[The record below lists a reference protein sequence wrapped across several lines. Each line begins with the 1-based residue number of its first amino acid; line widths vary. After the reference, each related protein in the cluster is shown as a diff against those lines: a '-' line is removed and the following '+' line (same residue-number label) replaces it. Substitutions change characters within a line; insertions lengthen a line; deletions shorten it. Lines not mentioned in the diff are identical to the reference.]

1 MSSSSPPDDPAA
13 LLEAARVGDRRAL
26 ARALSIVEDHRAG
39 ADRLLRRASG
49 PAGRRSAIGIT
60 GPPGAGK
67 STLVDAMIAELRRRD
82 RTVAVVAVDPSSPFT
97 GGAILGDRIRMQR
110 HIDDR
115 GVFVRSMANRG
126 RLGGLATGVSPV
138 LSVLAAAGFDEL
150 LVETVGVGQA
160 EVEIAEEADT
170 TIVVVNPR
178 WGDAMQAAK
187 AGLLEIAD
195 VFVVNKADLPGV
207 DDTVRDL
214 EGMLELAPASAW
226 TPPIVT
232 TVATTGEGVAEV
244 VDAVVA
250 HRAVTQRS
258 GEAEVRRRQ
267 RARTEI
273 LHAVESRLR
282 SRIRALPNLDAAVV
296 AAVAEGTI
304 DPWTVADRL
313 LAAADGAEEATE

>member
-1 MSSSSPPDDPAA
+1 
-13 LLEAARVGDRRAL
+13 
-26 ARALSIVEDHRAG
+26 
-39 ADRLLRRASG
+39 
-49 PAGRRSAIGIT
+49 
-60 GPPGAGK
+60 
-67 STLVDAMIAELRRRD
+67 
-82 RTVAVVAVDPSSPFT
+82 VAVVAVDPSSPFT